1 MNPVKN
7 DWDHTIRENLEE
19 AKINLNFEEI
29 SKLKKKTFLKLAK
42 IKIKMRTLEYLN
54 NIKVSHSKM
63 DDLAYDKLEMKP
75 YFKSQNL
82 YVKEVRNIFKFRTR
96 MSDVKINF
104 SSQYENLN
112 CSLGCDEIESQE
124 HIINCDKIGSNLN
137 NNEVVYQDI
146 FSNDI
151 QKLKNIAKKL
161 SSALEA
167 KNKIIEA

>member
-1 MNPVKN
+1 
-7 DWDHTIRENLEE
+7 
-19 AKINLNFEEI
+19 
-29 SKLKKKTFLKLAK
+29 
-42 IKIKMRTLEYLN
+42 
-54 NIKVSHSKM
+54 M

-112 CSLGCDEIESQE
+112 CSLGCDKIESQE

-137 NNEVVYQDI
+137 IDDVVYQDI